1 MNEGIKWQTKWVSHF
16 NRKVKVNLER
26 KSEIKKG
33 NGDLLCKGEKL
44 YKRFFVLV
52 SRSSQLYKETVL
64 FTFL

>member
-1 MNEGIKWQTKWVSHF
+1 MYMNEGIKWQTKWVSHF

-33 NGDLLCKGEKL
+33 NGDLLCEGEKL

-52 SRSSQLYKETVL
+52 S
-64 FTFL
+64 